1 MIFVRFTTR
10 SSTTVLS
17 FGNLDEAPESGE
29 VWPSLPVSARMSA
42 WELVLPLSWQLESVR
57 EAESL

>member
-29 VWPSLPVSARMSA
+29 VWPSLPVQPFQKLMVT
-42 WELVLPLSWQLESVR
+42 LGPL
-57 EAESL
+57 